1 MIFSF
6 KERVSGDFLA
16 IDTATNRYYL
26 RTFGED
32 RFEARATAIEGQ
44 VGSLCTCEMSRE
56 FLQIHCE
63 RIAKR
68 KVPREWQKAIGF

>member
-1 MIFSF
+1 MIVFYR
-6 KERVSGDFLA
+6 ERASGDFLT

-26 RTFGED
+26 DNYGQD
-32 RFEARATAIEGQ
+32 HFEGRATAIEGQ
-44 VGSLCTCEMSRE
+44 VGSVCTCGVSRE
-56 FLQIHCE
+56 FLHARCR